1 MGKPV
6 CITMNNIH
14 LLSANALNVDKA
26 KIVESGN
33 GLKGLE
39 KEGILKSTWETE
51 KMLVTRIF
59 SFFPQ
64 CFQSYEMKVLYF

>member
-39 KEGILKSTWETE
+39 KEGILKSTWEKE

-59 SFFPQ
+59 SFFHNVFNP
-64 CFQSYEMKVLYF
+64 MK